1 MERPAE
7 QFRLYT
13 FKTSQLWLCSCQS
26 ILLLYPTI
34 LQCHQG
40 VSRRWWI
47 CTRTNTSG
55 QTRWESLFAI
65 YSRRTS
71 LGMNAFVRYVGREL
85 KVPVGNSSQVVKML
99 VRDRI
104 KLSTVVDLHYSP
116 HSVCASCKLFC
127 FLMVTRPMLL
137 TAVIEPSTRPA

>member
-1 MERPAE
+1 MQLPADFITISNHPPVSSGSVKALVDLH
-7 QFRLYT
+7 QDQYIWPD
-13 FKTSQLWLCSCQS
+13 QMGVIVHH
-26 ILLLYPTI
+26 ILTADI
-34 LQCHQG
+34 LG
-40 VSRRWWI
+40 
-47 CTRTNTSG
+47 ND
-55 QTRWESLFAI
+55 
-65 YSRRTS
+65 
-71 LGMNAFVRYVGREL
+71 AFVRYVGREL
-85 KVPVGNSSQVVKML
+85 KVPVGNSPQVVKML